1 MSYGMESINSNRLY
15 DMNYLRIGVYKIIYV
30 DDGDRDE
37 KSIEDFRKL
46 ALRSIFLST
55 NENVNQDDNIHML

>member
-46 ALRSIFLST
+46 ALRSIVLSN
-55 NENVNQDDNIHML
+55 NENINEDDMVHML